1 MSIYFIKIL
10 WLAHSYYLVW
20 GGGRTARITVRIN
33 MAIEY
38 LLFEEP
44 TGYAVFKV
52 KLNQDN
58 IGSKLKE
65 VQEQINDF
73 GGFTKLVEL
82 VSFAPFKG
90 AAEALENA
98 NDISEGLVSESLK
111 NVLELNLPKGSAK
124 STVTLAISDKN
135 LGPSIK
141 EAFPYVDCIAN
152 ELAQDLIRGVRLH
165 GEKLLKGLQS
175 GDLERA
181 QLGLGHAY
189 SRAKVKFSVQKNDNH
204 IIQAIALLDQL
215 DKDINTFAMR
225 VKEWYGWHFPEL
237 AKLVPD
243 NYTFAKLVLFIKDK
257 ASLNEE
263 SLHDLAAVVN
273 EDAGI
278 AERIIDN
285 ARISMGQDLSETD
298 MENVCVFAQRVV
310 SLVDYRKQLYDYLCE
325 KMHTVAPNLSE
336 LIGEVI
342 GARLISHAGSL
353 TSLSKQAASTV
364 QILGAEK
371 ALFRALK
378 TKGNTPKYGLIYH
391 SGFIAKASAKNKG
404 RISRYLANKCSMASR
419 IDNYSDEPTNVFGSV
434 LKKQVEQRLEFYA
447 TGKPTLKNELAI
459 HEAME
464 LFNKDKPVSEE
475 PKADSK
481 KRKLEESESESEEE
495 EEKKEKKEKKAKKEK
510 KSKK

>member
-1 MSIYFIKIL
+1 
-10 WLAHSYYLVW
+10 
-20 GGGRTARITVRIN
+20 
-33 MAIEY
+33 MAPIEY

-44 TGYAVFKV
+44 TGYAIFKV
-52 KLNQDN
+52 KLQQDD
-58 IGSKLKE
+58 IGSRLKE

-73 GGFTKLVEL
+73 GSFTKLVEL

-98 NDISEGLVSESLK
+98 NDVSEGLVSESLK
-111 NVLELNLPKGSAK
+111 AILDLNLPKGSK
-124 STVTLAISDKN
+124 GKTVTLAISDKN

-141 EAFPYVDCIAN
+141 EEFPYVDCLAN

-165 GEKLLKGLQS
+165 GEKLFKGLQS

-243 NYTFAKLVLFIKDK
+243 NYKFAQLVLFIKDK
-257 ASLNEE
+257 ASLNDE
-263 SLHDLAAVVN
+263 SLHDLAAILGD
-273 EDAGI
+273 DAGI
-278 AERIIDN
+278 AQRVIDN
-285 ARISMGQDLSETD
+285 ARISMGQDISETD
-298 MENVCVFAQRVV
+298 MENVSIFAQRVV
-310 SLVDYRKQLYDYLCE
+310 SLVEYRKQLFDYLCE

-353 TSLSKQAASTV
+353 TNLSKQAASTV

-434 LKKQVEQRLEFYA
+434 LKKQVEQRLEFYN

-459 HEAME
+459 QEAMD
-464 LFNKDKPVSEE
+464 LYNKEKPETEEKEDKVS
-475 PKADSK
+475 SK
-481 KRKLEESESESEEE
+481 KRKLEDDEEE
-495 EEKKEKKEKKAKKEK
+495 KEPKKEKKEKKEKRKRKKKRRRK
-510 KSKK
+510 KRKKKRKRKIRRRIRRRSN

>member
-1 MSIYFIKIL
+1 
-10 WLAHSYYLVW
+10 
-20 GGGRTARITVRIN
+20 
-33 MAIEY
+33 MAPIEY

-44 TGYAVFKV
+44 TGYAIFKV
-52 KLNQDN
+52 KLQQDN
-58 IGSKLKE
+58 IGSGLEE
-65 VQEQINDF
+65 VQKQINDF
-73 GGFTKLVEL
+73 GSFTKLLEL
-82 VSFAPFKG
+82 VSFSPFKG

-98 NDISEGLVSESLK
+98 NDISEGLVSDSLK
-111 NVLELNLPKGSAK
+111 AVLDLNLPKGSKKQA
-124 STVTLAISDKN
+124 VTLGISDRN

-141 EAFPYVDCIAN
+141 EVFPYVDCLSN

-165 GEKLLKGLQS
+165 GEKLFKGLQS

-243 NYTFAKLVLFIKDK
+243 NYKFAQLVLFIKDK

-263 SLHDLAAVVN
+263 SLHDLAAILN
-273 EDAGI
+273 DDAAI
-278 AERIIDN
+278 AERVIDN
-285 ARISMGQDLSETD
+285 ARISMGQDLSKAD
-298 MENVCVFAQRVV
+298 MENVCIFAQRVV
-310 SLVDYRKQLYDYLCE
+310 NLADYRRQLYDYLCE

-353 TSLSKQAASTV
+353 TNLSKQAASTV

-391 SGFIAKASAKNKG
+391 SGFISKAGSKNKG
-404 RISRYLANKCSMASR
+404 RISRYLANKCTMASR
-419 IDNYSDEPTNVFGSV
+419 IDNYSDEPTSVFGSV
-434 LKKQVEQRLEFYA
+434 LRKQVEQRLEFYA
-447 TGKPTLKNELAI
+447 TGRPTLKNELAI
-459 HEAME
+459 QEALE
-464 LFNKDKPVSEE
+464 QYNENKP
-475 PKADSK
+475 
-481 KRKLEESESESEEE
+481 EEE
-495 EEKKEKKEKKAKKEK
+495 IGRAHV
-510 KSKK
+510 

>member
-1 MSIYFIKIL
+1 
-10 WLAHSYYLVW
+10 
-20 GGGRTARITVRIN
+20 
-33 MAIEY
+33 MAPIEY

-52 KLNQDN
+52 KLQQDD
-58 IGSKLKE
+58 IGSRLKE

-73 GGFTKLVEL
+73 GAFTKLIEL

-111 NVLELNLPKGSAK
+111 AILDLNLPKASSK
-124 STVTLAISDKN
+124 KKNVTLAISDKN

-141 EAFPYVDCIAN
+141 EEFPYVDCISN

-165 GEKLLKGLQS
+165 GEKLFKGLQS

-257 ASLNEE
+257 ASLNDD
-263 SLHDLAAVVN
+263 SLHDLAALLN
-273 EDAGI
+273 EDSGI
-278 AERIIDN
+278 AQRVIDN
-285 ARISMGQDLSETD
+285 ARISMGQDISETD
-298 MENVCVFAQRVV
+298 MENVCVFAQRVA
-310 SLVDYRKQLYDYLCE
+310 SLADYRRQLYDYLCE

-353 TSLSKQAASTV
+353 TNLSKQAASTV

-391 SGFIAKASAKNKG
+391 SGFISKASAKNKG

-419 IDNYSDEPTNVFGSV
+419 IDNYSEEPSNVFGSV
-434 LKKQVEQRLEFYA
+434 LKKQVEQRLEFYN

-459 HEAME
+459 QEAME
-464 LFNKDKPVSEE
+464 LYNKDKPAAEVEE
-475 PKADSK
+475 TKEKESSK
-481 KRKLEESESESEEE
+481 KRKLKNRRRKR
-495 EEKKEKKEKKAKKEK
+495 KKRRKRRTKRKRKIRRKRRI
-510 KSKK
+510 KSIKSIRRRRRVRRK